1 MLLLILFP
9 VYIKEDSASAVT
21 GTANSSSTS
30 LTLTASNTS
39 ANVTITPN
47 SANGTFAMS
56 STNNEAKF
64 SVTTNNYTGYELR
77 IKADDDNGNLVNI
90 DNGNTHTI
98 SSIPSSITKSSFD
111 TTTYNNKW
119 GYKPSKYLGPNS
131 TIVTNTGD
139 SALFLPSPTT
149 TGTVLDHT
157 TTPNTTANNYTIA
170 LGIRADYNTYAGT
183 YSKTFTL
190 VATANPTTYTIN
202 YNKNTTDS
210 VSNMPATSTA
220 GSTTATSITLP
231 NIVPTRAHYSFLG
244 WCSTT
249 TTTSNGIDSCSGTVY
264 NPNGAGTNLTYGIDQ
279 TTANTTTLYAM
290 WKIDTF
296 TCTKRYRRENAD
308 GSWEAYQQ
316 ESSLTETINYGGSCS
331 YTKTI
336 TNYRG
341 ASNAANGA
349 QGSTSASNISA
360 DTTLSLDFY
369 RNTYSLTVSAGS
381 NTSDPTGSGTYRWGY
396 AVPVSVTKNTDIT
409 CTSYGTPTWAT
420 TAGTAP
426 AAGASTSFTM
436 PTSNA
441 TITATSTASNVAQTI
456 TLSRSGGAS
465 GINIGGTN
473 YTGSSVSLTCGTY
486 NISGNYSSG
495 YEFSS
500 WSRANGVIVANT
512 ASASTTMTV
521 SGAGTLTL
529 NGKSSKLYLQN
540 VTSATCP
547 TTATTAYDSR
557 DEEAYTIQKL
567 ADGKCWLL
575 DNLRLDLTNATVKNN
590 LTASTTNASA
600 TTLNY
605 LKNGGGTDSDQYAMI
620 GVITTWDNSQYRYSA
635 PKIAA
640 SGTGDKGSWT
650 KNTIA
655 SFAIGQS
662 GSGKIGIYYNY
673 CAASAGSYCYGDA
686 TTGYGAPSSNAT
698 EDICPA
704 GWRMP
709 TGGASGEYQ
718 ALYTAYGNKVTF
730 INALRTPLSG
740 TFNNNSAYWQGQSGS
755 FWSSTREGNYRMY
768 YLGVGTSDIYLQER
782 NQRYSGQSVRC
793 VAK

>member
-1 MLLLILFP
+1 MEGILNKHFSLARNIYIYILLALALLLLILFP
-9 VYIKEDSASAVT
+9 VYIKEDSASATT

-30 LTLTASNTS
+30 LTLTTSTTS
-39 ANVTITPN
+39 ANVTVTPN
-47 SANGTFAMS
+47 SANGTFALS

-64 SVTTNNYTGYELR
+64 SVTNNNYTGYELR

-170 LGIRADYNTYAGT
+170 LGIRADHNTYAGT

-210 VSNMPATSTA
+210 VSNMPTTSTA
-220 GSTTATSITLP
+220 GSTTSTSITLP
-231 NIVPTRAHYSFLG
+231 STVPTRAHYSFLG

-264 NPNGAGTNLTYGIDQ
+264 NPNGAATNLTYGLDQ

-296 TCTKRYRRENAD
+296 TLTLTK
-308 GSWEAYQQ
+308 G
-316 ESSLTETINYGGSCS
+316 
-331 YTKTI
+331 
-336 TNYRG
+336 
-341 ASNAANGA
+341 
-349 QGSTSASNISA
+349 SNI
-360 DTTLSLDFY
+360 
-369 RNTYSLTVSAGS
+369 
-381 NTSDPTGSGTYRWGY
+381 
-396 AVPVSVTKNTDIT
+396 TDIT
-409 CTSYGTPTWAT
+409 ASPNNTNGVYDYGQTVALTATKTANNTCKSYATPTWTT
-420 TAGTAP
+420 TAGTLSA
-426 AAGASTSFTM
+426 TSGNSVTITM
-436 PTSNA
+436 PASNV
-441 TITATSTASNVAQTI
+441 TVTATSAESNVSQTI
-456 TLSRSGGAS
+456 TLSKGTGVN
-465 GINIGGTN
+465 GITIDGTK
-473 YTGSSVSLTCGTY
+473 YTGTSASLTCGQHTVTAPAA
-486 NISGNYSSG
+486 NFNSG

-500 WSRANGVIVANT
+500 WAISG
-512 ASASTTMTV
+512 SASLSSTSSATTTMTV
-521 SGAGTLTL
+521 NGAGTLTL

-540 VTSATCP
+540 VTSATCS
-547 TTATTAYDSR
+547 TTATTAYDNR

-605 LKNGGGTDSDQYAMI
+605 LKNGGGTTSDKYATA
-620 GVITTWDNSQYRYSA
+620 GVAIWTGNYNYSA
-635 PKIAA
+635 PKIAT
-640 SGTGDKGSWT
+640 SGTEDGGWT
-650 KNTIA
+650 KDTLQ
-655 SFAIGQS
+655 SYGS
-662 GSGKIGIYYNY
+662 GSGKIGIYYNF
-673 CAASAGSYCYGDA
+673 CAVSAGSYCYGNS
-686 TTGYGAPSSNAT
+686 TSIGSSSGNAT

-704 GWRMP
+704 GWRLP
-709 TGGASGEYQ
+709 TGGSSGEYR
-718 ALYTAYGNKVTF
+718 ALYTAYSSNITNFK
-730 INALRTPLSG
+730 NALRIPLSG
-740 TFNNNSAYWQGQSGS
+740 YFNNGRYSWGSYSG
-755 FWSSTREGNYRMY
+755 FWSSTRKDDSEMEALFVAASFVYPNG
-768 YLGVGTSDIYLQER
+768 
-782 NQRYSGQSVRC
+782 SGMGRAAANPVRC
-793 VAK
+793 ILK

>member
-9 VYIKEDSASAVT
+9 VHIKEDNASAVT
-21 GTANSSSTS
+21 GTATSSSTS
-30 LTLTASNTS
+30 LTLTSGKNTASVAITPTNASGAFATSSS
-39 ANVTITPN
+39 ANKAEFGI
-47 SANGTFAMS
+47 S
-56 STNNEAKF
+56 
-64 SVTTNNYTGYELR
+64 TNNYTGYTLA
-77 IKADDDNGNLVNI
+77 ITASDDTGNLVNTTTS
-90 DNGNTHTI
+90 DTI
-98 SSIPSSITKSSFD
+98 ASITTNLTESSFN
-111 TTTYNNKW
+111 TSTYNNKW
-119 GYKPSKYLGPNS
+119 GFKPNKYVSNN
-131 TIVTNTGD
+131 TVITNTGD
-139 SALFLPSPTT
+139 DSVYLPSPTT
-149 TGTVLDHT
+149 TGTILDHT
-157 TTPNTTANNYTIA
+157 NTANSSANTYTIA
-170 LGIRADYNTYAGT
+170 LGIRADHNTTAGT

-210 VSNMPATSTA
+210 VSNMPTISTA
-220 GSTTATSITLP
+220 GSTTATSINLP
-231 NIVPTRAHYSFLG
+231 NTVPTRAHYSFLG
-244 WCSTT
+244 WCSST

-264 NPNGAGTNLTYGIDQ
+264 NPNGAGTNLTYGLDQ
-279 TTANTTTLYAM
+279 TTANTTTTLYAM

-296 TCTKRYRRENAD
+296 TLTLAKGSNITNITASPNNAN
-308 GSWEAYQQ
+308 GVY
-316 ESSLTETINYGGSCS
+316 NYGQEIILTAYKTTNTTCKS
-331 YTKTI
+331 Y
-336 TNYRG
+336 
-341 ASNAANGA
+341 A
-349 QGSTSASNISA
+349 
-360 DTTLSLDFY
+360 
-369 RNTYSLTVSAGS
+369 
-381 NTSDPTGSGTYRWGY
+381 
-396 AVPVSVTKNTDIT
+396 
-409 CTSYGTPTWAT
+409 TPTWST
-420 TAGTAP
+420 TAGTLSA
-426 AAGASTSFTM
+426 TSGNSITITM
-436 PTSNA
+436 P
-441 TITATSTASNVAQTI
+441 ASNVTVTAASAESNIPQTI
-456 TLSRSGGAS
+456 TLSKGTGVN
-465 GINIGGTN
+465 GITIDGTK
-473 YTGSSVSLTCGTY
+473 YTGTSASLTCGQH
-486 NISGNYSSG
+486 NIRAPSSNFNSG
-495 YEFSS
+495 YEFSGWAVS
-500 WSRANGVIVANT
+500 GSISV
-512 ASASTTMTV
+512 ASTSINTDLTV
-521 SGAGTLTL
+521 NGPGTLTL